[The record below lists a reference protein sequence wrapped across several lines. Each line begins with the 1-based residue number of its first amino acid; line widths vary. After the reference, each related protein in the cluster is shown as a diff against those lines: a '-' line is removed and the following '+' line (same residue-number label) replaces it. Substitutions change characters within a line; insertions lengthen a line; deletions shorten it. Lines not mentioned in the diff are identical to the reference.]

1 MSRRTKLSLAAA
13 ASVLVIA
20 AAIVGAVL
28 FTGGGPGERPVLAV
42 KVDNVAAARPH
53 TGLDAADV
61 IYCEPVEGGLT
72 RLAAVYTT
80 RLPDVV
86 GPVRSARETDLE
98 LLSQYGRPALAF
110 SGSAPELGPLLR
122 DAPLVNASPAEVPDA
137 YFRDESRSAPHNL
150 YVRPGDLPEGSG
162 RGADEVLRFAPA
174 PRGGTPVTEHTVS
187 YPGAT
192 LRFEWAETPG
202 RWLVELNGT
211 PLVST
216 GAGQLRAATVV
227 VQRVTT
233 RPGTA
238 VTDVAGAP
246 SPVLDTVGQGEATV
260 LRDGRSFDARWSRP
274 DPEAGTSFTTEAGQA
289 LPLAEGPV
297 WILLVPD

>member
-1 MSRRTKLSLAAA
+1 MSRRTKLSLAAV
-13 ASVLVIA
+13 ASALVIA

-28 FTGGGPGERPVLAV
+28 FTGGGPAGRPVLAV
-42 KVDNVAAARPH
+42 KVDNVTAARPQ
-53 TGLDAADV
+53 TGLGAADV

-80 RLPDVV
+80 RLPEVV

-122 DAPLVNASPAEVPDA
+122 DAPLVNASPPEAPDA
-137 YFRDESRSAPHNL
+137 YFRNGERSAPHNL
-150 YVRPGDLPEGSG
+150 YVRPGELPSGSG
-162 RGADEVLRFAPA
+162 RGVDQVLRFAPA
-174 PRGGTPVTEHTVS
+174 PSGGTPVTEHTVS
-187 YPGAT
+187 YPSAT
-192 LRFEWAETPG
+192 LRFEWASAPG

-211 PLVST
+211 PMEST
-216 GAGQLRAATVV
+216 EVGQLRAATVV
-227 VQRVTT
+227 VQRVST

-238 VTDVAGAP
+238 VRDVAGAP
-246 SPVLDTVGQGEATV
+246 SPVLDTVGEGEATV

-297 WILLVPD
+297 WVLLVAD